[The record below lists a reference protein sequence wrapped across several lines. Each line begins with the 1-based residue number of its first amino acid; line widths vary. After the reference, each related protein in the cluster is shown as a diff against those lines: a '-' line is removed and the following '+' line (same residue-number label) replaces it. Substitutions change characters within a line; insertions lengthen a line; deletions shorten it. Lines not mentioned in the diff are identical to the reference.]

1 MDTYS
6 LCERMLVQMLY
17 TGSHVGEKGEIFR
30 SYSKKGGSEEL
41 MSAFLSKCC
50 YDYAVNQQI
59 TESYI
64 FESVMELFYKEVPL
78 HLVCKIAF
86 LQYYAENKQEQNDRI
101 RQMCS
106 RFLEDLLAEQI
117 VMPFYKE
124 YQGYLPQMDEYLDKT
139 IVEYRA
145 KPGCRAVIHYVIQS
159 DNSTENEYCKE
170 EMKDMFAGI
179 CVNEFILFFGER
191 LQFYITEE
199 SEEGEQLTKS
209 GTISKSDIGQECSES
224 RFSLLND
231 IMIGKN
237 LQDYDTVDHLLEEY
251 YRQDFMVDKIFR
263 IQ

>member
-1 MDTYS
+1 
-6 LCERMLVQMLY
+6 
-17 TGSHVGEKGEIFR
+17 
-30 SYSKKGGSEEL
+30 
-41 MSAFLSKCC
+41 
-50 YDYAVNQQI
+50 
-59 TESYI
+59 
-64 FESVMELFYKEVPL
+64 MELFYKEVPL